1 MAHQWFREGADVE
14 IASLLECLEGVLF
27 SGKVVAPSFDDANK
41 FVIEYETLTTQE
53 DGISQPLMEDVSVG
67 LLRPRPPT
75 EAKLVFKSDEI
86 VDAFF
91 NGGWWNGVVVTP
103 LNNSCYLVWLRRMG
117 RNYQFRASELRVHR
131 EWKMGAW
138 FPPFDQL
145 VKLEEDDVNAE
156 MLPVRLGEVRV
167 GQELMKRALLPEFI
181 GRGALVEVRSDED
194 GFQGSWYGATIIER
208 ISRDK
213 FIVEYLSLRTDD
225 DKKYLREEVDS
236 FHIRPHPLD
245 TLVVDAYKKNARVDV
260 FYNDGWWE
268 GRIVKVLHGSRYRI
282 YFWGTRDEMVLHHLD
297 LRPHQDWVDGKWVHD
312 FDVNSSRKTK
322 KRIRFMDQP

>member
-14 IASLLECLEGVLF
+14 IASLLKCLEGVLF

-156 MLPVRLGEVRV
+156 G
-167 GQELMKRALLPEFI
+167 LLHMTDSCN
-181 GRGALVEVRSDED
+181 V
-194 GFQGSWYGATIIER
+194 FQLQT
-208 ISRDK
+208 
-213 FIVEYLSLRTDD
+213 
-225 DKKYLREEVDS
+225 
-236 FHIRPHPLD
+236 
-245 TLVVDAYKKNARVDV
+245 
-260 FYNDGWWE
+260 
-268 GRIVKVLHGSRYRI
+268 
-282 YFWGTRDEMVLHHLD
+282 
-297 LRPHQDWVDGKWVHD
+297 
-312 FDVNSSRKTK
+312 
-322 KRIRFMDQP
+322 